1 MIKIPHFFSHPV
13 SQAVIVAVLAVGT
26 GLLVHSAV
34 ASPNQSVIE
43 GLTSRFA
50 NNQTVIEA
58 IKARLPKTQI
68 SSVNCKGFGGLC
80 EVVAGPSL
88 FYVNRQA
95 RFLIVGRLYDMETRQ
110 DITAARLLS
119 LNPDLLV
126 GGAARAA
133 QSKESEDSD
142 AQPEQSASGHAAKYT
157 AAPQA
162 PRTLSLAS
170 LPKTG
175 AIVWGGASSGKAV
188 TVFSDFRCGYCRALS
203 GALAELGV
211 KVTERP
217 ISVLGTRALSEHV
230 YCAKNQQRALK
241 AAYEGSEIVSPK
253 CDVSGLDANE
263 AFARASGFSG
273 TPVIVRSDGAVLEGY
288 RPKDFLAKW
297 LAGAKS

>member
-1 MIKIPHFFSHPV
+1 MIKIPNFLRFKTI
-13 SQAVIVAVLAVGT
+13 QYGAVGLLAVGIGISVQSLAT
-26 GLLVHSAV
+26 T
-34 ASPNQSVIE
+34 PNYGVTQ
-43 GLTSRFA
+43 
-50 NNQTVIEA
+50 A

-88 FYVNRQA
+88 FYVDPQA
-95 RFLIVGRLYDMETRQ
+95 RYLIVGRLYDMETRQ

-133 QSKESEDSD
+133 LNKESEDGE
-142 AQPEQSASGHAAKYT
+142 AQPEQNATGQLPKYAAKSET
-157 AAPQA
+157 G
-162 PRTLSLAS
+162 RSVSLAS
-170 LPKTG
+170 LPKMG
-175 AIVWGGASSGKAV
+175 AIVWGNESGKTV

-211 KVTERP
+211 KVIERP

-230 YCAKNQQRALK
+230 YCAKDQQRALK

-253 CDVSGLDANE
+253 CDVSGLNANE
-263 AFARASGFSG
+263 AFARANGFSG
-273 TPVIVRSDGAVLEGY
+273 TPVIVRSDGTVLEGY
-288 RPKDFLAKW
+288 RPKEFLSKW